1 MRIGIFY
8 ETTFPEFKG
17 GVERWFSQLANGISE
32 QNFDVQYFNTG
43 GRISTEN
50 NVKYISLESKTDSF
64 QKTGTRSSH
73 NAISFAIS
81 VFKGLKN
88 HQLDIVYLSAFPFF
102 HIWTSKLAQIIFRK
116 NFKIY
121 VEWFELPTLKFWINE
136 FGLLNGLIGF
146 IIQRLSVR
154 MADVNVCYLESTRN
168 QLEAIQKN
176 RQITLKLPGICVE
189 EIKSPPVD
197 SRKFKN
203 NICQIGRLTADKQ
216 PLLGLAAIKLLRNR
230 GWTGQFKLI
239 GSGPLEKE
247 IVNYVNENDMS
258 EYAFIYVDGD
268 DVLREEVLNDSAVLL
283 HTSKR
288 EGFGL
293 AIVEAAAFG
302 VPSIL
307 IRNVNNKSTELGI
320 NPTLIAESSSP
331 QEIAKLLEEVLR
343 DQFKYMEECCNWNIL
358 HRPKFLAK
366 DSIDQLA
373 IHFHNTQRQRKI

>member
-17 GVERWFSQLANGISE
+17 GVERWFSQLANGMSE
-32 QNFDVQYFNTG
+32 KNLEVQYFNTG
-43 GRISTEN
+43 GRITTEN

-64 QKTGTRSSH
+64 QKTGTRSSQ
-73 NAISFAIS
+73 NALSFAIS

-88 HQLDIVYLSAFPFF
+88 HQLDIIYLSAFPFF

-116 NFKIY
+116 NYIIY
-121 VEWFELPTLKFWINE
+121 VEWFELPSLKFWIKE
-136 FGLLNGLIGF
+136 FGLLKGVVGSIT
-146 IIQRLSVR
+146 QRLSVR
-154 MADVNVCYLESTRN
+154 MANVNVCYLESTRN

-189 EIKSPPVD
+189 ETKTPPVD
-197 SRKFKN
+197 SRNLKN
-203 NICQIGRLTADKQ
+203 NICQIGRLTPDKQ

-239 GSGPLEKE
+239 GSGPLERD
-247 IVNYVNENDMS
+247 IINYLNKNDMS
-258 EYAFIYVDGD
+258 EYVSLYVDGND
-268 DVLREEVLNDSAVLL
+268 DLREEILNDSAVLL
-283 HTSKR
+283 HPSKR

-293 AIVEAAAFG
+293 AIVEAAAVG
-302 VPSIL
+302 VPTIL
-307 IRNVNNKSTELGI
+307 IKNVNNKSTELGI

-331 QEIAKLLEEVLR
+331 QEIATLLEKVLS
-343 DQFKYMEECCNWNIL
+343 DQDKYMEECRLWNIL
-358 HRPKFLAK
+358 QRPKFLAK

-373 IHFHNTQRQRKI
+373 NHFHNTQRQRKI

>member
-1 MRIGIFY
+1 
-8 ETTFPEFKG
+8 
-17 GVERWFSQLANGISE
+17 
-32 QNFDVQYFNTG
+32 
-43 GRISTEN
+43 
-50 NVKYISLESKTDSF
+50 
-64 QKTGTRSSH
+64 
-73 NAISFAIS
+73 
-81 VFKGLKN
+81 
-88 HQLDIVYLSAFPFF
+88 
-102 HIWTSKLAQIIFRK
+102 
-116 NFKIY
+116 
-121 VEWFELPTLKFWINE
+121 VEWFELPTFKFWINE

-197 SRKFKN
+197 SRKLKN

-216 PLLGLAAIKLLRNR
+216 PMLGLAAIKLLRNR

-331 QEIAKLLEEVLR
+331 QEIAKLLEIVLR
-343 DQFKYMEECCNWNIL
+343 DQVKYMEECCNWNIL